1 MGNSSSHGCHG
12 YSPGTAYFGRNLF
25 AKTIPNHEALFLC
38 VSFFYGFGNR
48 IPKPLRCILFCLL
61 RMCPDH
67 QHQHA
72 PLHTHA
78 RTIDDIHANTILRPV
93 LNGGKKSKI
102 THNPQA
108 NAGVDARGGTDLS
121 KEKIPRPRAP
131 CTSERNGNN
140 RTKTTKTNTPAA
152 ERNVNLSHNFH
163 ARNFGPG
170 HGLDFWPLGT
180 APTKPCPATFGWSTI
195 AAMRKLSF
203 QLDNSEIF
211 LPNITEK
218 SPINP
223 NPKRRMHNSSFAA
236 HALYSSTHCH
246 TGLALATFSH
256 RTNSER

>member
-1 MGNSSSHGCHG
+1 M
-12 YSPGTAYFGRNLF
+12 
-25 AKTIPNHEALFLC
+25 EE
-38 VSFFYGFGNR
+38 
-48 IPKPLRCILFCLL
+48 
-61 RMCPDH
+61 
-67 QHQHA
+67 
-72 PLHTHA
+72 
-78 RTIDDIHANTILRPV
+78 
-93 LNGGKKSKI
+93 KKSKI

-108 NAGVDARGGTDLS
+108 NAGADARGGTDLS

-131 CTSERNGNN
+131 VYE
-140 RTKTTKTNTPAA
+140 RTKRQQPHKNHQYTRRSTTSTA

-180 APTKPCPATFGWSTI
+180 APTKPCPATFGRSTI

-203 QLDNSEIF
+203 QLDNTEIF